1 MTPESLPTGPSGLSM
16 LAMNPKDGP
25 RWQLIGVSLLLI
37 LTLCACRASKTGN
50 GSVKERVTILSSQ
63 IAELT
68 KKTDDLASRI
78 RKDQVAKDA
87 RLAAIE
93 NQIEDIN
100 ARLKK

>member
-1 MTPESLPTGPSGLSM
+1 M
-16 LAMNPKDGP
+16 
-25 RWQLIGVSLLLI
+25 GVSLLMI
-37 LTLCACRASKTGN
+37 LTLGACSASKTGN
-50 GSVKERVTILSSQ
+50 GSVKDRVTILSSQ